1 MAMVLVGAM
10 VVAGIETVWSGLE
23 TPPPRPGIEVED
35 YQQAEI
41 KLERGAEMGRFN
53 MGSTV
58 ILLFGKDSIRWQEG
72 LQAGQALKM
81 GQQLGSLF

>member
-1 MAMVLVGAM
+1 M
-10 VVAGIETVWSGLE
+10 
-23 TPPPRPGIEVED
+23 ED

-72 LQAGQALKM
+72 LQAGQALKV
-81 GQQLGSLF
+81 GQQLGSLL